1 MLTRLLENLADDRQ
15 VLPAAPGS
23 YRFNGGVP
31 VSATTVVV
39 ALLILIIA
47 GAVWAVAPRQVGTLV
62 AGAIAL
68 VAVLYVGISLA

>member
-1 MLTRLLENLADDRQ
+1 M
-15 VLPAAPGS
+15 
-23 YRFNGGVP
+23 
-31 VSATTVVV
+31 SATTVVV